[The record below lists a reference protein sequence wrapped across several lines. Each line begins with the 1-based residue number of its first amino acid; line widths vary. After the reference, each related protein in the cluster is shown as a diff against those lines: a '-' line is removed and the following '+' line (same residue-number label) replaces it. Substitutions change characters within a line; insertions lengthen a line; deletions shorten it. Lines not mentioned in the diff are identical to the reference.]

1 MVVSEYQFTN
11 NWFLSTAKPTWDV
24 IVPRLRPQRALEV
37 GSYEGASACYLIEQ
51 VGAYQDLEIVCVDT
65 WDGGVGRKDQGIDY
79 SQMGQ
84 VFQRF
89 QANTQLAINK
99 AKHRIDLS
107 IAQGLSDIELPRLIA
122 GGKSEYFDLIYI
134 DGSHQA
140 PDVLSD
146 AVQGFKLLKIEG
158 VMIFDDYL
166 WQERL
171 TGGVD
176 LVRCPKPA
184 IDAFV
189 NIFCRKVRVLNVPL
203 AQFCVQKITS

>member
-1 MVVSEYQFTN
+1 MVQSEYQFTN

-65 WDGGVGRKDQGIDY
+65 WDGGVGRKDRGIDY

-122 GGKSEYFDLIYI
+122 DGKSEYFDLIYI

>member
-1 MVVSEYQFTN
+1 MVQSEYQFTN

-65 WDGGVGRKDQGIDY
+65 WDGGVGRKDRGIDY

>member
-1 MVVSEYQFTN
+1 M
-11 NWFLSTAKPTWDV
+11 
-24 IVPRLRPQRALEV
+24 
-37 GSYEGASACYLIEQ
+37 
-51 VGAYQDLEIVCVDT
+51 
-65 WDGGVGRKDQGIDY
+65 
-79 SQMGQ
+79 
-84 VFQRF
+84 
-89 QANTQLAINK
+89 
-99 AKHRIDLS
+99 
-107 IAQGLSDIELPRLIA
+107 SDIELPRLIA

-146 AVQGFKLLKIEG
+146 AVQGVNLLKIEG

-203 AQFCVQKITS
+203 AQLCVQEISNYVFGCMWRGCWYKGSIRVQCG